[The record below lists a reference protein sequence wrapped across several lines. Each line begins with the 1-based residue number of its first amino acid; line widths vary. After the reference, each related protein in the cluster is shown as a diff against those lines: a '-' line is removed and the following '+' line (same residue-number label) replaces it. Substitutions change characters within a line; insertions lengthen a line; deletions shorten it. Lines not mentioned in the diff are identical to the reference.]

1 MPFAT
6 AVVPGNLQWIGVG
19 REITAA
25 GTAVLPS
32 ITIPAEKFQP
42 DDKPTMLV
50 DKSLRGFM
58 GEDYGDI
65 QGTEIADLP
74 VTGDVYLDAMGHLLL
89 NLWGDYQAVGS
100 TPTSATT
107 VALATSAGATSVVVG
122 VIGSIV
128 VGSVLQFGNAAIG
141 TAPTEN
147 LVVSAVAGTTVTF
160 ANTPCRFNHIAGAA
174 IAIVTAPFT
183 HTFALLNPVVPSIGT
198 NVYAQ
203 PPTHTMTYFNDLAVS
218 TLARQYAYWC
228 ASGIDF
234 KMNSEQLFQHDT
246 KGMAVLGAIA
256 ASPPTNTQGTAL
268 ALPNWRFK
276 VGIGGPASGGTL
288 VNTVQ
293 DATVSIAR
301 ALKPKWTLQ
310 GAQTPWVIAR
320 LGMSI
325 TGKLTFVAQDE
336 SPLLALL
343 ANTQQQLQLTMTNG
357 LAGAA
362 LLACTF
368 NFNLVAYERAPISAP
383 DVLTYEVDFRALMN
397 STNAGATGGL
407 SPGNVVIQNAI
418 ATY

>member
-6 AVVPGNLQWIGVG
+6 AVVPGNLQWLGVA
-19 REITAA
+19 REATA
-25 GTAVLPS
+25 GTAVQPA

-58 GEDYGDI
+58 GDDYADI
-65 QGTEIADLP
+65 QGTLIADLP
-74 VTGDVYLDAMGHLLL
+74 ITGDVYLDGIGHLLL
-89 NLWGDYQAVGS
+89 NLFGDYQATGS

-107 VALATSAGATSVVVG
+107 VALSTNAGATSVVVG
-122 VIGSIV
+122 AIGSIV
-128 VGSVLQFGNAAIG
+128 IGSVLQFGNAALG

-147 LVVSAVAGTTVTF
+147 LVVSNVASTTVTF
-160 ANTPCRFNHIAGAA
+160 ATPCRFNHTAGAA
-174 IAIVTAPFT
+174 IAAVTAPFT
-183 HTFALLNPVVPSIGT
+183 HTFSLLNSPVPSIGT
-198 NVYAQ
+198 SAYAQ

-228 ASGIDF
+228 ASGMDF

-246 KGMAVLGAIA
+246 KGMAVASAIA
-256 ASPPTNTQGTAL
+256 ASPPTNTQGGAL
-268 ALPNWRFK
+268 AQPNWRFK

-301 ALKPKWTLQ
+301 GLKAKYTLQ

-320 LGMSI
+320 LGLGI
-325 TGKLTFVAQDE
+325 TGKLSFVAQDE
-336 SPLLALL
+336 SPLTTLL
-343 ANTQQQLQLTMTNG
+343 ANTQQQLQLAMTNG
-357 LAGAA
+357 GAGAS

-368 NFNLVAYERAPISAP
+368 NFNLVAYEHAPISAP
-383 DVLTYEVDFRALMN
+383 DVLTYDVDFRAIMN
-397 STNAGATGGL
+397 TTNAGATGGM
-407 SPGNVVIQNAI
+407 SPGNVIIQNAVS
-418 ATY
+418 TY